1 MSSFCI
7 ILLSALA
14 CIGVVLIIRGLCRFL
29 SARRAS
35 YICLCFDKAL
45 LEGGKPDMVIICRSD
60 AEEDADS
67 PTAPEIPDAPI
78 NGDYLQ

>member
-1 MSSFCI
+1 MVNAIEELGGDAPERTFDEDDPEYEAMSRLQMDF
-7 ILLSALA
+7 
-14 CIGVVLIIRGLCRFL
+14 G
-29 SARRAS
+29 
-35 YICLCFDKAL
+35 KK
-45 LEGGKPDMVIICRSD
+45 GGD

>member
-45 LEGGKPDMVIICRSD
+45 LEGGKPDLVIICRSD
-60 AEEDADS
+60 AEED
-67 PTAPEIPDAPI
+67 EIIRRISD
-78 NGDYLQ
+78 GDPRRVYIKRW

>member
-45 LEGGKPDMVIICRSD
+45 LEGGKPDMVII
-60 AEEDADS
+60 
-67 PTAPEIPDAPI
+67 
-78 NGDYLQ
+78 